1 MGMNTMSKARTK
13 TKRKE
18 FETELDRM
26 LSDRYEWEAMQNLTV
41 EKLEKRLASPEYK
54 IREFWDRS
62 TLTEEERKQVNAY
75 ESISSF
81 GSDIANLFENMIERL
96 GHVPS
101 QEEFIQQGVEL
112 TREWFCDNML
122 KNPRL
127 KGLPFNKI
135 VQKAT
140 EERLART
147 WVSMVVELHTKL
159 LIQETLPHLKVIQ
172 HDLLDLVMGVD
183 LIVED
188 DKKRYYVHIFK
199 NTSWGMKAFKI
210 KEKRGGLM
218 KGKQFIKYK
227 RDFTGDSILAY
238 EWDKRTDHTST
249 KFINGIPLFKA
260 DFIEWK
266 FKMMKRT
273 SSIGE
278 AVNTK
283 ESKLVK
289 LNDWLEKN
297 FGKKV
302 NFE

>member
-1 MGMNTMSKARTK
+1 MTRSTTRTK
-13 TKRKE
+13 KKE
-18 FETELDRM
+18 STTDLDKMLANRYQWET
-26 LSDRYEWEAMQNLTV
+26 MQKLTV

-81 GSDIANLFENMIERL
+81 GSDVANLFENMIEQL

-101 QEEFIQQGVEL
+101 QEAFINRGVEL

-127 KGLPFNKI
+127 KGVPFNKV

-159 LIQETLPHLKVIQ
+159 LIQETMPHLKVIQ

-183 LIVED
+183 LVVED
-188 DKKRYYVHIFK
+188 DKKRYYIHIFK

-249 KFINGIPLFKA
+249 KFINGIPLFNA
-260 DFIEWK
+260 EFIEWK
-266 FKMMKRT
+266 FMMMKRS

-283 ESKLVK
+283 DSKLNH

-297 FGKKV
+297 FDKRV
-302 NFE
+302 NFI